1 MRFWRLSTAAY
12 AQAFDGGY
20 GLLHDGRWNAIGDP
34 VTYCATVPSL
44 CVLEKLVHIESIDD
58 LPDDLRMV
66 EYEAP
71 DELDVEIWEPENLAS
86 DWRRDELDI
95 RARGSRWL
103 RGATAPL
110 LRVPS
115 VVVAE
120 PGAPDRN
127 IVINHRH
134 PDHRRIVLRDIR
146 PFEIDPRL
154 L

>member
-1 MRFWRLSTAAY
+1 MRLWRLSAAPH
-12 AQAFDGGY
+12 ARTFDGGY
-20 GLLHDGRWNAIGDP
+20 GLLHDGRWNAVGDP

-44 CVLEKLVHIESIDD
+44 CVLEKLVHIEAIED

-71 DELDVEIWEPENLAS
+71 DDLAMDVWELDDLPP
-86 DWRRDELDI
+86 DWRRNELDA
-95 RARGSRWL
+95 RTRGSGWL
-103 RGATAPL
+103 RRATAPL

-120 PGAPDRN
+120 AEAPDRN

-134 PDHRRIVLRDIR
+134 PEHRRIVIRAVR
-146 PFEIDPRL
+146 PFAIDPRL

>member
-1 MRFWRLSTAAY
+1 MRFWRLSTAPY
-12 AQAFDGGY
+12 AEAFDGGY
-20 GLLHDGRWNAIGDP
+20 GLHYDGRWNAVGDP

-44 CVLEKLVHIESIDD
+44 CVLEKLVHTESIDD
-58 LPDDLRMV
+58 LPEDLQMI

-71 DELDVEIWEPENLAS
+71 DALLVEIWESDDLPP
-86 DWRRDELDI
+86 DWRRNGLDT
-95 RARGSRWL
+95 RDRGSNWL

-120 PGAPDRN
+120 PGALDRN
-127 IVINHRH
+127 ILINHRH
-134 PDHRRIVLRDIR
+134 PEHKRIVVRDIR

>member
-1 MRFWRLSTAAY
+1 MRLWRLATEAHAEV
-12 AQAFDGGY
+12 FDGGY
-20 GLLHDGRWNAIGDP
+20 GLLHDGRWNATGDP

-44 CVLEKLVHIESIDD
+44 CVLEKLIHIEAVED
-58 LPDDLRMV
+58 LPRDLRMV

-71 DELDVEIWEPENLAS
+71 DDLGMETWELDDLPS
-86 DWRRDELDI
+86 DWRSNELDM
-95 RARGSRWL
+95 RARGSGWL

-120 PGAPDRN
+120 PGASDRN

-134 PDHRRIVLRDIR
+134 PGHRRIALRGVR
-146 PFEIDPRL
+146 PFALDPRL